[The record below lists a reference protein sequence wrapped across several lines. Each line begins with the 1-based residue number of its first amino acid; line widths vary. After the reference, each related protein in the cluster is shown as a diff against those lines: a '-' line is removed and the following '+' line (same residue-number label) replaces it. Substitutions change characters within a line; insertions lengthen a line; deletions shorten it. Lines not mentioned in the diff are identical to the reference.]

1 MGSFESTSPTQ
12 FSVAE
17 KKIFTLEEANR
28 SLTLVRRVVS
38 DIVRDYR
45 ELRKFHDQC
54 RSLEAKG
61 DTEAARKVRQQYASI
76 NDHLAELNEELEKI
90 GCEIKDYHLGLV
102 DFPALYEGREVY
114 LCWAL
119 GEEHVDHWHELD
131 AGYAGRRSVTELADH
146 S

>member
-1 MGSFESTSPTQ
+1 MESFESTSLPK
-12 FSVAE
+12 SPVVE
-17 KKIFTLEEANR
+17 KKFFTLAEANR

-45 ELRKFHDQC
+45 ELRKLHDQC

-61 DTEAARKVRQQYASI
+61 DTQASRRVRQQYASV

-102 DFPALYEGREVY
+102 DFPAFSQEREVY

-119 GEEHVDHWHELD
+119 REEQIEYWHEVH
-131 AGYAGRRSVTELADH
+131 AGYAGRRPITDLPDCL
-146 S
+146 